1 MADSLDQPRG
11 VPARARQTLAAAFLL
26 IAVVLR
32 GQGWTADEPRFTR
45 TEVTVEVPDVTLID
59 QNGIR
64 VELRDAVTSDKPV
77 FVDFIF
83 ATCTTICPV
92 LSAGYTSI
100 QRRLGDDLDRVS
112 LVSITI
118 DPENDGPEE
127 LKAYLE
133 RYRAKPGWQFLTG
146 TRADIDKVMRAFDA
160 YVPDK
165 MSHKPLLFI
174 RTPSDG
180 SWVRLY
186 GFASSADLMAELARA
201 SGGPEAAGVAK

>member
-1 MADSLDQPRG
+1 MAVRAAVLRL
-11 VPARARQTLAAAFLL
+11 ARALL
-26 IAVVLR
+26 VALVAIGASGV
-32 GQGWTADEPRFTR
+32 GWTADSPRFTR
-45 TEVTVEVPDVTLID
+45 TDVTVEAPKVTLID
-59 QNGIR
+59 QDGEK
-64 VELRDAVTSDKPV
+64 VDFHALLTGDKPV

-100 QRRLGDDLDRVS
+100 QRKLGDNLDSVA

-127 LKAYLE
+127 LTEYLE
-133 RYRAKPGWQFLTG
+133 RYHAKPGWEFLTG

-160 YVPDK
+160 FVPDK
-165 MSHKPLLFI
+165 MSHRPLLFI

-180 SWVRLY
+180 TWVRLY
-186 GFASSADLMAELARA
+186 GFAGSADLMAELARA
-201 SGGPEAAGVAK
+201 SAGAVPAGVQK

>member
-1 MADSLDQPRG
+1 MTSLKPRSPKPT
-11 VPARARQTLAAAFLL
+11 VAHRLPRVILLLLLAAAVG
-26 IAVVLR
+26 A
-32 GQGWTADEPRFTR
+32 QGWAADNPRFTR
-45 TEVTVEVPDVTLID
+45 DEVKVDPPAVTLID
-59 QNGIR
+59 QNGDRIDFR
-64 VELRDAVTSDKPV
+64 ALTLSDKPV

-100 QRRLGDDLDRVS
+100 QRKLGDKLDSVS

-127 LKAYLE
+127 LTAYLE
-133 RYRAKPGWQFLTG
+133 RYRAKPGWEFLTG
-146 TRADIDKVMRAFDA
+146 TRADIDTVMRAFDA
-160 YVPDK
+160 FIPDK
-165 MSHKPLLFI
+165 MSHRPLIFI

-186 GFASSADLMAELARA
+186 GFAGSADLMAELTRA
-201 SGGPEAAGVAK
+201 SGGAGSAGVQK

>member
-1 MADSLDQPRG
+1 MSHPRIG
-11 VPARARQTLAAAFLL
+11 VARRPRVIGVARGLVVALVAAALCPP
-26 IAVVLR
+26 
-32 GQGWTADEPRFTR
+32 GWSADNPRFTR
-45 TEVTVEVPDVTLID
+45 DEVKVDPPAVTLID
-59 QNGIR
+59 QNGDRIDFR
-64 VELRDAVTSDKPV
+64 ALTLSDKPV

-100 QRRLGDDLDRVS
+100 QRKLGDNLDRVS

-127 LKAYLE
+127 LTAYLE
-133 RYRAKPGWQFLTG
+133 RYRAKPGWEFLTG
-146 TRADIDKVMRAFDA
+146 TRADIDKVMQSFDA
-160 YVPDK
+160 YIPDK

-174 RTPSDG
+174 RTPKDG

-201 SGGPEAAGVAK
+201 SGGGGTAGVAK